1 MVPFCESP
9 CMKRVRIAPGKFVA
23 ISPGLA
29 EKAERVLATGL
40 TREQVADLRA
50 TEPKR
55 FIGAMAGSPKPLAIA
70 KPRANVLAK
79 AAAASPASEISAS
92 GAQRRK
98 SG

>member
-1 MVPFCESP
+1 
-9 CMKRVRIAPGKFVA
+9 MKRVRIAPGKFVA
-23 ISPGLA
+23 ISPDLA

-40 TREQVADLRA
+40 TREQVAELRA